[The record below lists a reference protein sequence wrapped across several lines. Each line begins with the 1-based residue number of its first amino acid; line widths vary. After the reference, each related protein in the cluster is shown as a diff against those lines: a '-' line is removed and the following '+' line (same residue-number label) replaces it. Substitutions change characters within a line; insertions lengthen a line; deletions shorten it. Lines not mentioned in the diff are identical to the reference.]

1 MPQHPGDFD
10 VFPARDRVAWRPVEE
25 RAMAE
30 FDWMR
35 LVYLLLVLALIGPA
49 ALALGRGRLLSH
61 AAAWL
66 GVLVLLVLLYRAFGG

>member
-1 MPQHPGDFD
+1 
-10 VFPARDRVAWRPVEE
+10 
-25 RAMAE
+25 MAE

-49 ALALGRGRLLSH
+49 ALALGRGRLLTH

-66 GVLVLLVLLYRAFGG
+66 GVLVLLLLLYRSFGG